1 MKNNLV
7 FSRAWALA
15 VVSIIFVGSTV
26 PGKNIPGVFSL
37 TPDKLIHCLEYAVL
51 GFFLFRWL
59 RLEFPNNIS
68 LIKISLVTLLLGSL
82 IGVLDENYQRLTP
95 GRSPDFWDWVLDSVG
110 VLLAVLLMHY
120 LANRKSQ
127 RAT

>member
-15 VVSIIFVGSTV
+15 VVIIIFAGSSV
-26 PGKNIPGVFSL
+26 PGKDIPSVLSL
-37 TPDKLIHCLEYAVL
+37 TPDKLIHCLEYAAL

-59 RLEFPNNIS
+59 RSEFPNNIS

-110 VLLAVLLMHY
+110 VLLAVLLMNY